1 LPVELT
7 SFTANVNQN
16 IVELN
21 WQTATEVN
29 NYGFEIE
36 RTAGSPQSSV
46 GSQSQNTWEKIGFI
60 QGHGNSNSQKN
71 YSFIDEN
78 PSDGIVTYRLKQI
91 DNDGKFTYSA
101 EINVKVENIPT
112 EFALFQNYPNPFN
125 PETVISWQCAVG
137 SHVTLKVFDVL
148 GNEVITLVNEEKAAG
163 RYEVIFSAKSGGGN
177 LSSGVY
183 LYRLSVHSFTQTRKL
198 LLMK

>member
-1 LPVELT
+1 
-7 SFTANVNQN
+7 
-16 IVELN
+16 
-21 WQTATEVN
+21 
-29 NYGFEIE
+29 
-36 RTAGSPQSSV
+36 
-46 GSQSQNTWEKIGFI
+46 
-60 QGHGNSNSQKN
+60 
-71 YSFIDEN
+71 
-78 PSDGIVTYRLKQI
+78 
-91 DNDGKFTYSA
+91 
-101 EINVKVENIPT
+101 
-112 EFALFQNYPNPFN
+112 LFQNYPNPFN